1 MWQYE
6 TFNKITLNKLKS
18 GTKYATKITLKLLSN
33 VIQNTNDETN
43 LSHQILLSNRQ
54 VLKLC
59 KTFANNS

>member
-1 MWQYE
+1 MWQYK

-18 GTKYATKITLKLLSN
+18 GIKHATKITLNLLSN
-33 VIQNTNDETN
+33 VIHNSNDETN
-43 LSHQILLSNRQ
+43 FSRQILLSNRQ